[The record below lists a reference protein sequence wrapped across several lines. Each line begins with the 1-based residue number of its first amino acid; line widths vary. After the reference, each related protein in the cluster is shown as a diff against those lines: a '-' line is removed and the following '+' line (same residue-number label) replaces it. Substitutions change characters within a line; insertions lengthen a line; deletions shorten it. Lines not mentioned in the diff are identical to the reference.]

1 MHDHVLQNMQQAIPH
16 WTPPLPFPNTT
27 TIRQLMRLSAL
38 PMSNMSTLENPAL
51 QSVTSLSD
59 YQDILYWCRGST
71 QEYLSMNML
80 CSSDH
85 PTHPLHSTGFISISY
100 QFISGHLHYQ
110 RFSCPLIK
118 MSNPILFDKWRK
130 CKLGWTTHELWENC
144 LSSKTLKLLHHANW
158 YRVNLQMYVFKQYLI
173 FISTPNQV
181 WMNLQN

>member
-1 MHDHVLQNMQQAIPH
+1 MHDPVLQNMQQAIPH

-38 PMSNMSTLENPAL
+38 PMSNMSTLENPAW
-51 QSVTSLSD
+51 QSHQFVWLSR
-59 YQDILYWCRGST
+59 YPVLMSRKYPGILINEHAVLFR
-71 QEYLSMNML
+71 
-80 CSSDH
+80 SSY
-85 PTHPLHSTGFISISY
+85 PPLHSTGFISISY

-144 LSSKTLKLLHHANW
+144 LSSKTHIFLHHA
-158 YRVNLQMYVFKQYLI
+158 K
-173 FISTPNQV
+173 
-181 WMNLQN
+181 